1 MAQAKENPG
10 PFPRFKGP
18 LELTGALDKYES
30 FEVTP
35 VLGREYPTAKL
46 LEWMNAPNSDELLR
60 DLAITVS
67 QRGVV
72 VFRAQDG
79 VDTEVIK
86 KLAIRLGELT
96 GRPSENGLHIHP
108 LFNSERAHGGADNQ
122 INCVSSEDRKA
133 VYAAEQHQKK
143 KVQSHNNWH
152 SDLGFEAVPGDYSVF
167 VLTEV
172 PETGGDTLFAS
183 GCDLY
188 DRISTPMQK
197 FLETLTAINASPK
210 LEQIARDKEY
220 SMYTEQRG
228 CPQNVGTVF
237 RHEHPVVRTNPVTG
251 WKSIYALGQNTES
264 IKDLAPEESSMLLDW
279 IINILYKNHDTQAR
293 IRWKQNNDVAIWD
306 NRSVF
311 HCVTWD
317 YDHLGPR
324 MGKRALCVGERPY
337 FDPNSTSRQETLG
350 Y

>member
-1 MAQAKENPG
+1 MAQPRENPG

-18 LELTGALDKYES
+18 LELSGALDKYES
-30 FEVTP
+30 IEVTP
-35 VLGREYPTAKL
+35 VLGREFPTAKL
-46 LEWMNAPNSDELLR
+46 LEWMDAPNSDELLR
-60 DLAITVS
+60 DLAITGEIYYSPSSVIKVLLANEFGIFHKKVS

-108 LFNSERAHGGADNQ
+108 LFNSERDHGGADNQ

-172 PETGGDTLFAS
+172 PETGGGTL
-183 GCDLY
+183 L
-188 DRISTPMQK
+188 
-197 FLETLTAINASPK
+197 TLHQS
-210 LEQIARDKEY
+210 D
-220 SMYTEQRG
+220 
-228 CPQNVGTVF
+228 F
-237 RHEHPVVRTNPVTG
+237 
-251 WKSIYALGQNTES
+251 
-264 IKDLAPEESSMLLDW
+264 
-279 IINILYKNHDTQAR
+279 
-293 IRWKQNNDVAIWD
+293 
-306 NRSVF
+306 
-311 HCVTWD
+311 
-317 YDHLGPR
+317 
-324 MGKRALCVGERPY
+324 
-337 FDPNSTSRQETLG
+337 
-350 Y
+350 